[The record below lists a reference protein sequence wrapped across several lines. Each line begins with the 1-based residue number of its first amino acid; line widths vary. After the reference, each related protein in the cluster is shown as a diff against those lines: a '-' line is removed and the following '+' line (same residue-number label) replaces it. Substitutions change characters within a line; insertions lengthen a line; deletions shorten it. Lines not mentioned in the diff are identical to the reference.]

1 MKQLKLLVLL
11 VGLAGLSHPLDLG
24 KRFSA
29 GLLAIAVLL
38 VRCASQRMRHQCCMN
53 GLGLLF
59 IKTQLMHSLGI
70 IVQSLVPRRWW
81 RTARFVRKIILI
93 GLLLLL

>member
-38 VRCASQRMRHQCCMN
+38 VRCASRRMRHQCCMN

-70 IVQSLVPRRWW
+70 IVQSLVPRR

>member
-38 VRCASQRMRHQCCMN
+38 VRCASRRMRHQCCMN

-70 IVQSLVPRRWW
+70 IVQSLVPRR
-81 RTARFVRKIILI
+81 RIARFVRKIILI